1 MKPNI
6 IVLDHMAVLSG
17 YKLYNMSTTKL
28 VVMLTQDQR
37 ITIKKPNSE
46 KNLKKVLC
54 QDLAFFPR

>member
-37 ITIKKPNSE
+37 ITIKKSNSE
-46 KNLKKVLC
+46 KNEKKFCV
-54 QDLAFFPR
+54 RT